1 MTGSPDPIQTPPVNR
16 RELLAAAGGL
26 GLVAFAGRLAT
37 AGDRAGEYVPP
48 GLERDLPPEAG
59 RLPRASFLTSGPF
72 DLSDPREYALARTKA
87 MINLVGRTAWLA
99 VLTRHTLC
107 PPGRPAVPLA
117 NELELFTMWHE
128 RTPEGDVQRNIF
140 TRVPLDPRTNR
151 PTYELENPLTG
162 NILRLPD
169 TLFALTLPVRLGG
182 DLHIRDT
189 TEAAQPWFH
198 FGAYLDLV
206 SLAVRGGDGP
216 HQPSLDSS
224 VWRVRHDELMDPERP
239 LVDAH
244 YSQSALVRASLVQ
257 WTGYE
262 PDDPTQ
268 MLISKSGLKVNAR
281 EALPEAVHS
290 WILDKYPERA

>member
-1 MTGSPDPIQTPPVNR
+1 MHEKRTLIDR
-16 RELLAAAGGL
+16 RELLVAAGGM
-26 GLVAFAGRLAT
+26 GVVAFAGSLAT

-59 RLPRASFLTSGPF
+59 RLPRASFSSRGPF
-72 DLSDPREYALARTKA
+72 DLSDPREYTLARTKA
-87 MINLVGRTAWLA
+87 TINLVGHTAWLA

-107 PPGRPAVPLA
+107 PPGQPALPLA

-128 RTPEGDVQRNIF
+128 RTPDGDVQRSIF

-162 NILRLPD
+162 NVVRLPD
-169 TLFALTLPVRLGG
+169 TLFALTLPVRLGEE
-182 DLHIRDT
+182 LHVRGT
-189 TEAAQPWFH
+189 TEADQPWFR
-198 FGAYLDLV
+198 FQEYLDLV
-206 SLAVRGGDGP
+206 SLAVRAGEGP
-216 HQPSLDSS
+216 HQPSLDTS

-239 LVDAH
+239 LVNAH

-281 EALPEAVHS
+281 EDLPESVHA
-290 WILDKYPERA
+290 WILTKYPERA